1 MKFSYTEVWNDTVR
15 MFRTHGSLLL
25 AVAGVFFLL
34 PGLLLGHFLPQPTG
48 SGQDALNA
56 LLRHYRENWPWF
68 LLANI
73 VNLVGNITIYNL
85 LFDRRGGTVG
95 GAIGGALPL
104 LPMYFVMTVISSL
117 AIGGGLM
124 LLFLPGIY
132 LLGRLVIA
140 GAAMVA
146 EGHRSP
152 IAPIRSAWQQTSG
165 RGWAVAGMVLIVIV
179 AGLLLSFVVSA
190 IFGSIFILIGGREGL
205 GPLLVLI
212 LSSAVT
218 AVFSTV
224 MVVLFA
230 AIYRALSA
238 RAEPTSGS

>member
-1 MKFSYTEVWNDTVR
+1 ML
-15 MFRTHGSLLL
+15 RTHGSLLL

-34 PGLLLGHFLPQPTG
+34 PGLLLGHFLPQPPG
-48 SGQDALNA
+48 SGQDALDA
-56 LLRHYRENWPWF
+56 LFRHYWENWHWF

-95 GAIGGALPL
+95 GAIGAALPM
-104 LPMYFVMTVISSL
+104 LPMYFVMTIISGL
-117 AIGGGLM
+117 PIGAGLM
-124 LLFLPGIY
+124 LMVVPGVY
-132 LLGRLVIA
+132 LLGRLAIA

-146 EGHRSP
+146 EGHHSP
-152 IAPIRSAWQQTSG
+152 IAPIASAWQKTKG
-165 RGWAVAGMVLIVIV
+165 RGWAVAGLVVIVIL

-190 IFGSIFILIGGREGL
+190 VFGSVFILIGGREGL

-212 LSSAVT
+212 LSSAVA

-224 MVVLFA
+224 LVVLFA

-238 RAEPTSGS
+238 GAEPTSGI